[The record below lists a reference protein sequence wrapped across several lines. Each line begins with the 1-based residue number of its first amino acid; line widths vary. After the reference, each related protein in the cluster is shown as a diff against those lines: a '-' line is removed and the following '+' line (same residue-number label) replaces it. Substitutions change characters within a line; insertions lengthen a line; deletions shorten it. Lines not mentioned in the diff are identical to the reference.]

1 MAKILTD
8 RTSVRVIAKSET
20 DANNQ
25 KKNDANNIAKALGK
39 DGDLD
44 DTKASSVASKL
55 GNTIT
60 DENGTTWAKSSEVAA
75 AAKELDGAFEEK
87 IESKGIIENGK
98 HYGYSNPTWWTEFYS
113 WAGNAQTDSND
124 NEYFQGGHVSF
135 SGRTFALTIS
145 DNSRIP
151 DLFYSSSPFA
161 HYKAGKYGGGVRE
174 GDTDVSI
181 RSRNII
187 SVTINGTTYTAYE
200 VNSDSNS
207 NSDYN
212 DAFTRAK
219 TEWVDADRNWG
230 NIIPKS
236 ELFDPSLTSNADYN
250 KHIIA
255 TLYGVQETG
264 GSKIDTSKSED
275 QIKDE
280 LESKAWK
287 QGKAAKINPVEP
299 NETYIAVT
307 DANGNPLYFLG
318 T

>member
-1 MAKILTD
+1 MAKTLTD
-8 RTSVRVIAKSET
+8 RTSVRVTAKSDT

-44 DTKASSVASKL
+44 DSKASSVASKL

-75 AAKELDGAFEEK
+75 AAKELDGEIEETPEWDEYVHNGMVVYRCNNISYHINDRLYYPQGHPGYHYLDDLVTITGDLFTTVECDETNWDGTIYHDGK
-87 IESKGIIENGK
+87 IFGSFGTASSEGTYTENRIYTYIDPNDEYYGQSYNHSGYPSISSPGAISSYGGI
-98 HYGYSNPTWWTEFYS
+98 
-113 WAGNAQTDSND
+113 
-124 NEYFQGGHVSF
+124 GGH
-135 SGRTFALTIS
+135 GL
-145 DNSRIP
+145 
-151 DLFYSSSPFA
+151 SP
-161 HYKAGKYGGGVRE
+161 
-174 GDTDVSI
+174 
-181 RSRNII
+181 N
-187 SVTINGTTYTAYE
+187 
-200 VNSDSNS
+200 
-207 NSDYN
+207 
-212 DAFTRAK
+212 
-219 TEWVDADRNWG
+219 
-230 NIIPKS
+230 
-236 ELFDPSLTSNADYN
+236 
-250 KHIIA
+250 
-255 TLYGVQETG
+255 LYGRDNVPTLTRTLIDSLLNEQPVAHHGGG